1 MKSCSQ
7 PAVTVIVP
15 VYKVE
20 RYLSR
25 CVDSILD
32 QSFPDFEI
40 ILVDDGSPDRCPALC
55 DAYREKDD
63 RVVVIHKPN
72 GGLSSA
78 RNAGMRIAK
87 GEYLCFV
94 DSDDYIMPDMI
105 EQLTEAA
112 AGTGAPVSC
121 CSFTSDEAL
130 LDRVLTR
137 QFQVFTAAEAMREIL
152 RDGAICTSAWA
163 KLYERS
169 LFDGIDFPE
178 GSLYEDYGTTYKLFH
193 RAGRVAFADTKK
205 YYYTYNAA
213 GITKSAFSSGQMD
226 YFTVSEELEHFAREN
241 YPGLEKLVRAR
252 ETDMAVSLLRKL
264 SCTPERDRFA
274 REEKGLV
281 KAVRRDVLGF
291 LFSRYPA
298 AKKLSALALSAFP
311 HLTLELFAA
320 LFSSR

>member
-1 MKSCSQ
+1 MIALEMLRTLRQFIAKPRKERSGSVLRKRNPADAIQDSPFVIHQDHVCSPPHEFNYQ
-7 PAVTVIVP
+7 PEADAVPHFVSALQKEGDQTVTV
-15 VYKVE
+15 
-20 RYLSR
+20 
-25 CVDSILD
+25 
-32 QSFPDFEI
+32 
-40 ILVDDGSPDRCPALC
+40 
-55 DAYREKDD
+55 
-63 RVVVIHKPN
+63 
-72 GGLSSA
+72 
-78 RNAGMRIAK
+78 
-87 GEYLCFV
+87 
-94 DSDDYIMPDMI
+94 
-105 EQLTEAA
+105 
-112 AGTGAPVSC
+112 
-121 CSFTSDEAL
+121 
-130 LDRVLTR
+130 
-137 QFQVFTAAEAMREIL
+137 
-152 RDGAICTSAWA
+152 
-163 KLYERS
+163 
-169 LFDGIDFPE
+169 
-178 GSLYEDYGTTYKLFH
+178 KLFH

-274 REEKGLV
+274 REEKELV

-311 HLTLELFAA
+311 HMTLELFAA

>member
-1 MKSCSQ
+1 
-7 PAVTVIVP
+7 
-15 VYKVE
+15 
-20 RYLSR
+20 
-25 CVDSILD
+25 
-32 QSFPDFEI
+32 
-40 ILVDDGSPDRCPALC
+40 
-55 DAYREKDD
+55 
-63 RVVVIHKPN
+63 
-72 GGLSSA
+72 
-78 RNAGMRIAK
+78 
-87 GEYLCFV
+87 
-94 DSDDYIMPDMI
+94 
-105 EQLTEAA
+105 
-112 AGTGAPVSC
+112 
-121 CSFTSDEAL
+121 
-130 LDRVLTR
+130 
-137 QFQVFTAAEAMREIL
+137 MREIL

-274 REEKGLV
+274 REEKELV

-291 LFSRYPA
+291 LFSRYKD
-298 AKKLSALALSAFP
+298 AKKLSSLALSAFP